1 MFRKN
6 SKESM
11 AKEENSPGTGAFD
24 PENFNT
30 VLLIMLM
37 RLYDI
42 NLAQLAIDSPH
53 KAQQLAEMH
62 EKGLTFTP
70 APAFSMEVEDEETSE
85 ATEV

>member
-1 MFRKN
+1 MN
-6 SKESM
+6 Q
-11 AKEENSPGTGAFD
+11 ENSDTPSGVDEGRDAFA
-24 PENFNT
+24 PENFQM

-42 NLAQLAIDSPH
+42 NLALLAVDNPK

-70 APAFSMEVEDEETSE
+70 HPAFSVEEE
-85 ATEV
+85 